1 MVAKKVRDALPLKL
15 RTEWKTNAS
24 GQNSPHQNGSA
35 SGSMNSE
42 ESACVNIDDEWL
54 EPLDV
59 DENIKLPDMY
69 PALKQSLLKAFKLMD
84 KELELHPTIDCF
96 CSGSTAV
103 TVIKQVISSTDFCLF
118 PRHGFFKPMFK
129 SFQK

>member
-15 RTEWKTNAS
+15 HTEWKTNAS

-42 ESACVNIDDEWL
+42 ESACVNIDNEWS
-54 EPLDV
+54 EPINV
-59 DENIKLPDMY
+59 NENLKLPDMY

-84 KELELHPTIDCF
+84 KELKLHPTIDCF
-96 CSGSTAV
+96 CSGTTAV
-103 TVIKQVISSTDFCLF
+103 TMIKQVISSIVFLVFTEMASC
-118 PRHGFFKPMFK
+118 
-129 SFQK
+129 